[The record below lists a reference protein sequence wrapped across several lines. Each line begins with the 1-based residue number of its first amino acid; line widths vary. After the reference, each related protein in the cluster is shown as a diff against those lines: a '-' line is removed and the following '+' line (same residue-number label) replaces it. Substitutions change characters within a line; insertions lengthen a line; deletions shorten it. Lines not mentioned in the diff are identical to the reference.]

1 MADRLS
7 RSRPTLLPLLAVL
20 ALASCALS
28 ACGSATAG
36 ASTSPS
42 AVAARF
48 EHAVSTRDYGAACR
62 LLTPPTKADVEKQSG
77 RSCASSL
84 PSLGLPE
91 QGPSESTRVYGRAA
105 LVTATGA
112 SVFLA
117 RSGDT
122 WAVRAAGC
130 TPKAEGPFEC
140 ALGGE

>member
-1 MADRLS
+1 M
-7 RSRPTLLPLLAVL
+7 LA
-20 ALASCALS
+20 AASCGLS
-28 ACGSATAG
+28 ACGSASAVAT
-36 ASTSPS
+36 TSPA

-48 EHAVSTRDYGAACR
+48 EHAISTKDYGAACR
-62 LLTPPTKADVEKQSG
+62 LLTPPTRDDVEKQSG
-77 RSCASSL
+77 RSCASTL
-84 PSLGLPE
+84 PTLELPE
-91 QGPSESTRVYGRAA
+91 QGRSESTRVYGRAA

-130 TPKAEGPFEC
+130 TPKAEGPFDC